1 MMGERQIFQFKT
13 LGATEADRKPLKI
26 KQFKFISTRSFTQGF
41 QNDQEMKSN
50 QVVAAILE
58 GNTIV
63 LASVDGSELMRVTD
77 VMDYAYGSGTQSN

>member
-1 MMGERQIFQFKT
+1 
-13 LGATEADRKPLKI
+13 
-26 KQFKFISTRSFTQGF
+26 
-41 QNDQEMKSN
+41 MKSN

-77 VMDYAYGSGTQSN
+77 VMDYAYGSGSQSN